1 MECVSCEGTGK
12 GYDLTKCEECN
23 GDGFFILNECPRKIL
38 GNEITE
44 EINMAGF
51 ATKGHLPEEGG
62 LLNQEA
68 WFIDMWST
76 LNEDQAK
83 IENEIRER
91 KAW

>member
-1 MECVSCEGTGK
+1 
-12 GYDLTKCEECN
+12 
-23 GDGFFILNECPRKIL
+23 
-38 GNEITE
+38 
-44 EINMAGF
+44 MAGF